1 MSGEDDVVV
10 EDEAECR
17 PQAEADD
24 VGRDVVR
31 QRGGQP
37 QDVVGEEQA
46 ELRDGDAAQ
55 VGQDE
60 QRGLAGDVLLGAAPV
75 GPVAVR
81 EKTVAVEEASSWA
94 ELG

>member
-1 MSGEDDVVV
+1 MPSEDDVVV
-10 EDEAECR
+10 EDEAECC
-17 PQAEADD
+17 PQAETDD
-24 VGRDVVR
+24 VGGDVVR

-37 QDVVGEEQA
+37 QDVVGEQQA
-46 ELRDGDAAQ
+46 ELRDGDTAQ

-81 EKTVAVEEASSWA
+81 DP
-94 ELG
+94 